1 MPLWRNWAG
10 DQRCAPHVISEPSSE
25 DEVVGALAAASDV
38 GRTVRV
44 AGTGHSFTDIACTDD
59 HMLRLGRMARVLD
72 SDSESGL
79 VRVQAGISLNAL
91 GRELESR
98 GLSLENQGDVDPQ
111 TLAGAIATA
120 THGTGAAFGNIGT
133 RVEAIRM
140 VLADG
145 SVTECSPDSDRDLWL
160 AARVGLGALGVVT
173 ELSVRCVPLFS
184 LRRIDEP
191 QPLDQVLGS
200 LESRVEEND
209 HWEAWVLPYSRVAL
223 TRRMERIG
231 GRVPTEGTG
240 AMHRR
245 QEAFENT
252 VFGAACRLGR
262 AAPRLIPR
270 ITRAIAAGSSRT
282 VLTDV
287 AHRVFANRRDV
298 RFTEM
303 EYAIPAA
310 AAGTAVERVLDLI
323 ERRRLPVAFPIELRF
338 VASDD
343 AWLSTAHGRETA
355 YIAVHQYTGMEFES
369 YFRAV
374 EELMHDYGGRPHWG
388 KRHYQSAATL
398 RGRYPCWHD
407 FARVRE
413 RVDPGGLF
421 RNAYLDRVL
430 GPVGAEALVSS

>member
-1 MPLWRNWAG
+1 MPLWSNWAG
-10 DQRCAPHVISEPSSE
+10 DQRCAPHLIVEPVTEE
-25 DEVVGALAAASDV
+25 DVASALADATDV

-44 AGTGHSFTDIACTDD
+44 AGTGHSFTDIVCTDD

-79 VRVQAGISLNAL
+79 ARVQAGISLNAL
-91 GRELESR
+91 GRELEAR

-145 SVTECSPDSDRDLWL
+145 TVVECSPESDRDLWL

-173 ELSVRCVPLFS
+173 ELTVRCVPLFS

-191 QPLDQVLGS
+191 QPLDEVLGS
-200 LESRVEEND
+200 LESRVEDND

-223 TRRMERIG
+223 TRRMERLP
-231 GRVPTEGTG
+231 GRAPVEGTG

-310 AAGTAVERVLDLI
+310 AAGTAVERVVDMI
-323 ERRRLPVAFPIELRF
+323 ERRRLPVGFPIELRV
-338 VASDD
+338 VAPDD

-369 YFRAV
+369 YFRSV
-374 EELMHDYGGRPHWG
+374 EEIMLGYGGRPHWG

-398 RGRYPCWHD
+398 RGRYPCWDD

-421 RNAYLDRVL
+421 RNGYLDRVL
-430 GPVGAEALVSS
+430 GPVRAEVSV